1 MWIYGDKAGGQ
12 EAIQEVVGKLRWE
25 MMEADQ
31 GQKKSFHHMP
41 LSYFLPGIHHALNF
55 LASPL
60 LVIACLPL
68 SMKYQQQE
76 TRDFVCLIY
85 HHNPGSVRYRAGD

>member
-41 LSYFLPGIHHALNF
+41 LSYFLPGRGYMYTWNSFMMLYSRKEHNIVNKY
-55 LASPL
+55 SPIKKNK
-60 LVIACLPL
+60 V
-68 SMKYQQQE
+68 KKQ
-76 TRDFVCLIY
+76 
-85 HHNPGSVRYRAGD
+85 